1 MNSSKPDETDSKSD
15 ITSRKV
21 TNAKS
26 KNTTPNSSPQKTV
39 SQFEP
44 ENSRSKISETK
55 NRNDK
60 FELPMIPDYDRPD
73 LELYEKSDFNPSDF
87 SRKLEIPAKSTFSI
101 PTGSKEPKPIESN
114 VSAKKSNTQSSDIK
128 DLLSNTKKSDSKT
141 SPKIK
146 ENISYES
153 PKSIISNSSET
164 NDVNVKANASAP
176 SSSRWKKYEDLEE
189 ESFFSTSPP
198 FSSLKSFDIPDS
210 KLNSGESLFANK
222 TNAIKEPDSFP
233 IAITITEPE
242 EVAKK
247 SVTFDAGTKT
257 DSDDSQK
264 RKKPRRTYDP
274 LAWIPDEEIVEE
286 TQAQNEEDD
295 VPTPIPKIP
304 NRPKRVYDPLAYIPD
319 TEDVASENIIMKDDQ
334 VNTRY

>member
-15 ITSRKV
+15 ITSSKV

-26 KNTTPNSSPQKTV
+26 KNTTPTSPQKTI

-44 ENSRSKISETK
+44 ESSKSKIFETK
-55 NRNDK
+55 NQNEK
-60 FELPMIPDYDRPD
+60 FVLPLIPDYDRPD

-87 SRKLEIPAKSTFSI
+87 SRKLEIPAKSKFSI
-101 PTGSKEPKPIESN
+101 PNGNKEPKPVESN
-114 VSAKKSNTQSSDIK
+114 ISAKKSNVPSSDIK
-128 DLLSNTKKSDSKT
+128 DSLSNPKKSDSKT
-141 SPKIK
+141 STKIT
-146 ENISYES
+146 ENINFQS
-153 PKSIISNSSET
+153 PKSTLSNSPET
-164 NDVNVKANASAP
+164 NDVDMKANAKAT

-198 FSSLKSFDIPDS
+198 FSNLKSFDIPEH
-210 KLNSGESLFANK
+210 KLASDESLSTSN
-222 TNAIKEPDSFP
+222 TNAMKDLDSFP

-247 SVTFDAGTKT
+247 SVTFDAGTKN

-264 RKKPRRTYDP
+264 KKKPRRTYDP

-319 TEDVASENIIMKDDQ
+319 KEDVASENIIIEDDQ